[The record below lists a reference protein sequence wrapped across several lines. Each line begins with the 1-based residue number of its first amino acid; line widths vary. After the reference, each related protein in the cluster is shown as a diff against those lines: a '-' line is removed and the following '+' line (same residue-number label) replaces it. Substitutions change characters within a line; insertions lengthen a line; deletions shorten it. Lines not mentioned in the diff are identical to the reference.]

1 KKPPRIRSFY
11 EILGVAPDADEAEIR
26 QGYRRAVQDHHPD
39 HNPDDRRSA
48 KRIRHLN
55 AARDTLLA
63 PDLRKIYD
71 AKLRKRGMLPDQPGE
86 GEPASEASTA
96 NSDETRFATDTD
108 IPDLEPAPSAGF
120 YSHSFQI
127 ESEPQPDYGQAASN
141 PRQRTTSR
149 RKRESR
155 AKFLITLVM
164 VPLGGIAGVSV
175 AILLLWVGF
184 SQDPFGLFQADAK
197 PVAQTVSDTT
207 PSEGP
212 TPLAGDPAPP
222 STFLTPP
229 ANEPNNPSKEPAVP
243 WDNPTEP
250 TTPPRHGSSTEST
263 AGNAFGKRFAKL
275 EFPTP
280 PQFASLAVGTP
291 IHSDRDSV
299 WSKVPTK
306 LDGLQATQW
315 ECLKGRADVN
325 VTSPGYVLMAVS
337 PRWGRGGGKDGKWEK
352 ELVTEQ
358 ELLRDG
364 WKYLDTIYEATDQP
378 EKSLPWS
385 VYGKDFTASEPLR
398 IRTEKYLAPRFF
410 FPVSKTPPGEK
421 KAAGPPRPTD
431 APFDAD
437 TAKAHQQA
445 WAEYLGLPVEFEN
458 SIGMKMRLIP
468 PGQFMMGSGNGQ
480 PSERPVHT
488 VVLTRPYY
496 VSVYE
501 VTQKEYEQVT
511 GKNPSRW
518 IDGKNPVEQVNWSE
532 ATQFCQQ
539 LSKVTAEQQIGRR
552 YQLPTE
558 AEWEYACR
566 AGTTT
571 PYNFGS
577 DSADLNDHAW
587 HLANSGKQPH
597 PVGQK
602 KPNAWGLFDMHGN
615 VWEWCRDGF
624 DKYTTSRKTDPT
636 GSTSVKRG
644 RVFRGF
650 SCVQTSVECR
660 SSFRGGLDPKLRYD
674 SGGFRVVLAIPDE
687 YFKSPGNRTSNS
699 VNENNTPREDSGGIA
714 QTPKKDEW
722 VALFN
727 GKTLDGWQG
736 NHCWKIVNNTIVG
749 ECSKGNGTKL
759 VSQKTYDD
767 FELQFKFKLDYG
779 NSGLFFRN
787 YRTNDGTIVP
797 FQAEIGFIPNLPMNK
812 GRDFLTGC
820 VNAELKVKHPE
831 HFTADMRENLK
842 KVVQDSINN
851 NEWTKYEISAQ
862 GSRIRVRVNGI
873 LTVDFHNPK
882 IVDRGKLELQLHGG
896 GTRVWFKDILVKER

>member
-1 KKPPRIRSFY
+1 MPKSFDPYLKWLGIRDSERPPNHYRLLGLELFESDPEVISAAADRQMAHVRTFQSGPNADLSQTVLNELAVARRCLLNEQSRADYDNGLQTASAKKPPRIRSFY

-71 AKLRKRGMLPDQPGE
+71 AKLRRRGMLPDQPGE

-96 NSDETRFATDTD
+96 NSDEFRFAPETE

-120 YSHSFQI
+120 YSHSFQS
-127 ESEPQPDYGQAASN
+127 EPEPQPDFWQAASA

-229 ANEPNNPSKEPAVP
+229 ANEPNNPSKEPAVPWDNPTEPTTPPPRHGSNPSKEPAVP

-410 FPVSKTPPGEK
+410 FPKKSSDAETLPAKTASPSPANNPLGKRFAKLEFPTPPQFASLAVGTPIHSDRDSVWSKVPTKLDGLQATQWECLKGRADVNVTSPGYVLMAVSPRWGRGGGKDGKWEKELVTEQELLRDGWKYLDTIYEATDQPEKSLPWSVYGKDFTASEPLRIRTEKYLAPRFFFPVSKTPPGEK

-437 TAKAHQQA
+437 TAKS
-445 WAEYLGLPVEFEN
+445 P
-458 SIGMKMRLIP
+458 
-468 PGQFMMGSGNGQ
+468 
-480 PSERPVHT
+480 
-488 VVLTRPYY
+488 
-496 VSVYE
+496 
-501 VTQKEYEQVT
+501 
-511 GKNPSRW
+511 
-518 IDGKNPVEQVNWSE
+518 
-532 ATQFCQQ
+532 
-539 LSKVTAEQQIGRR
+539 
-552 YQLPTE
+552 
-558 AEWEYACR
+558 
-566 AGTTT
+566 
-571 PYNFGS
+571 
-577 DSADLNDHAW
+577 
-587 HLANSGKQPH
+587 
-597 PVGQK
+597 
-602 KPNAWGLFDMHGN
+602 
-615 VWEWCRDGF
+615 
-624 DKYTTSRKTDPT
+624 PT
-636 GSTSVKRG
+636 GV
-644 RVFRGF
+644 
-650 SCVQTSVECR
+650 
-660 SSFRGGLDPKLRYD
+660 GGV
-674 SGGFRVVLAIPDE
+674 SG
-687 YFKSPGNRTSNS
+687 
-699 VNENNTPREDSGGIA
+699 
-714 QTPKKDEW
+714 
-722 VALFN
+722 
-727 GKTLDGWQG
+727 
-736 NHCWKIVNNTIVG
+736 
-749 ECSKGNGTKL
+749 
-759 VSQKTYDD
+759 
-767 FELQFKFKLDYG
+767 
-779 NSGLFFRN
+779 
-787 YRTNDGTIVP
+787 
-797 FQAEIGFIPNLPMNK
+797 
-812 GRDFLTGC
+812 
-820 VNAELKVKHPE
+820 
-831 HFTADMRENLK
+831 
-842 KVVQDSINN
+842 
-851 NEWTKYEISAQ
+851 SAR
-862 GSRIRVRVNGI
+862 RI
-873 LTVDFHNPK
+873 
-882 IVDRGKLELQLHGG
+882 
-896 GTRVWFKDILVKER
+896 